1 MEKLRKKKRVR
12 IDRVMILLG
21 GCLLVLLLVFGAVAT
36 LFKIINPTLIAKEY
50 SKPSLEIKLED
61 EKIKSDVYKV
71 KNKDTE
77 EKYIYAIHLPVFE
90 NEEVKNNVN
99 TFVENIKSENAKVTH
114 IDFSSNSAFSQYKSY
129 VITATTYS
137 DMDGLNPINPI
148 KTEEFYVNFD
158 QDAVIELDDC
168 IRGKAISYLAKS
180 NECEQENI
188 KLVSIHET
196 GLKINVNGK
205 KVDYTYDDHNT
216 DFVMTNE
223 NIPTILKY
231 EKINVE
237 KREIDPSKPMIAFT
251 FDDGP
256 SPANTKKILE
266 ALDKVGGRATFFEL
280 GYLMEN
286 YPDTVRAI
294 CEQGSEVANHSYD
307 HDWLTQKSVEDA
319 VKDIQSVND
328 IFFSLT
334 GNEINLVRPPYG
346 DYNSAL
352 VKAFSEKVVMWDV
365 DTRDWESRNVDS
377 IISMTKKYAY
387 NGAIVLF
394 HDIYS
399 TTATAAVEL
408 IKYYDSLGYQFVT
421 VSELYEVKGK

>member
-1 MEKLRKKKRVR
+1 
-12 IDRVMILLG
+12 
-21 GCLLVLLLVFGAVAT
+21 
-36 LFKIINPTLIAKEY
+36 
-50 SKPSLEIKLED
+50 
-61 EKIKSDVYKV
+61 
-71 KNKDTE
+71 
-77 EKYIYAIHLPVFE
+77 
-90 NEEVKNNVN
+90 
-99 TFVENIKSENAKVTH
+99 
-114 IDFSSNSAFSQYKSY
+114 
-129 VITATTYS
+129 
-137 DMDGLNPINPI
+137 
-148 KTEEFYVNFD
+148 
-158 QDAVIELDDC
+158 
-168 IRGKAISYLAKS
+168 
-180 NECEQENI
+180 
-188 KLVSIHET
+188 
-196 GLKINVNGK
+196 
-205 KVDYTYDDHNT
+205 
-216 DFVMTNE
+216 
-223 NIPTILKY
+223 
-231 EKINVE
+231 
-237 KREIDPSKPMIAFT
+237 
-251 FDDGP
+251 
-256 SPANTKKILE
+256 
-266 ALDKVGGRATFFEL
+266 
-280 GYLMEN
+280 MEN

>member
-1 MEKLRKKKRVR
+1 MEKLNKKRRVR
-12 IDRVMILLG
+12 IDRVMILVG
-21 GCLLVLLLVFGAVAT
+21 GCLLALLLVFGAITA
-36 LFKIINPTLIAKEY
+36 LFKFINPTLISKEY

-61 EKIKSDVYKV
+61 EKINSEVYRV
-71 KNKDTE
+71 KNKETD

-90 NEEVKNNVN
+90 NEEVKNSVN
-99 TFVENIKSENAKVTH
+99 TFVDRIKSENAMVTH
-114 IDFSSNSAFSQYKSY
+114 VDFSSNSAFSQYKSY

-148 KTEEFYVNFD
+148 KTEEIYINFD
-158 QDAVIELDDC
+158 QNEVIDLDDC
-168 IRGKAISYLAKS
+168 IRGKAIANLAKS
-180 NECEQENI
+180 NQCEQEVI
-188 KLVSIHET
+188 QLVSIHES
-196 GLKINVNGK
+196 GIKINVNGK
-205 KVDYTYDDHNT
+205 KVDYTYNDYNT
-216 DFVMTNE
+216 DFVMKNE

-231 EKINVE
+231 EKINIE

-266 ALDKVGGRATFFEL
+266 ALDKVGGRATFFQL
-280 GYLMEN
+280 GYLMEK

-307 HDWLTQKSVEDA
+307 HDWLTEKSVEAA
-319 VKDIQSVND
+319 VEDIQSVND
-328 IFFSLT
+328 ICFSLT

-346 DYNSAL
+346 AYNSSL

-408 IKYYDSLGYQFVT
+408 IEYYDSLGYQFVT
-421 VSELYEVKGK
+421 VSELYEMKGK